1 MKDINI
7 NYSQLEALRLCNT
20 SDIKIINFI
29 SDNFYIFD
37 VILKYTDII
46 SVYEYFQ
53 KQNLSNNNIDE
64 YYDYIICCE
73 KLKLNLSDKNILFPK
88 NFIEQHDKI
97 TSELIISNNPEIN
110 NRIESLSNVISLNN
124 YEDDNF
130 VIFPANSVDSLIDE
144 SSQQSNCVRTYCDRV
159 GNNECQIYFMRYK
172 SNINKSFVT
181 IEVRNGKV
189 VQARTKFNEEP
200 SIEIMNII
208 KKWER
213 TLIMVVN

>member
-1 MKDINI
+1 M
-7 NYSQLEALRLCNT
+7 
-20 SDIKIINFI
+20 
-29 SDNFYIFD
+29 
-37 VILKYTDII
+37 
-46 SVYEYFQ
+46 
-53 KQNLSNNNIDE
+53 
-64 YYDYIICCE
+64 
-73 KLKLNLSDKNILFPK
+73 KLNLSDKSILFPK

-159 GNNECQIYFMRYK
+159 SNNECQIYFMRYK